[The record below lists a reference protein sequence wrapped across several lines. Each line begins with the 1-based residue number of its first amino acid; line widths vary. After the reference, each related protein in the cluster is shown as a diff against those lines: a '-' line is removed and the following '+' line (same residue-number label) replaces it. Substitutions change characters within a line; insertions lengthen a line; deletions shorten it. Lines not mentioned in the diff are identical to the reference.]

1 MKTWDERIDEVWDD
15 ATGEEVGD
23 DTISRIDALAAERGP
38 DNARAEFERGGA
50 RDSAGRPAEAVALY
64 RRALA
69 LGLDGEHRPQCVIQM
84 ASSLRNLGE
93 YDEALAVIRAE
104 EELAP
109 DGPYRDAVACVH
121 ALILASAGRRRGS
134 LRGAARPRPASA
146 ALPPFDD
153 GLCPRDRGR
162 RHLICRR
169 RTRPGRCVVAGRFE
183 SLKHGIRS

>member
-1 MKTWDERIDEVWDD
+1 MKTWDERIDEVWAD

-23 DTISRIDALAAERGP
+23 DTIARIDAIAAERGP
-38 DNARAEFERGGA
+38 DDARAEFERGGA

-69 LGLDGEHRPQCVIQM
+69 LGLDEDHRAQCVIQL

-93 YDEALAVIRAE
+93 HDAALDVIRAE

-121 ALILASAGRRRGS
+121 ALILASAGRPATGLS
-134 LRGAARPRPASA
+134 VALLALIPHLPRY
-146 ALPPFDD
+146 
-153 GLCPRDRGR
+153 
-162 RHLICRR
+162 H
-169 RTRPGRCVVAGRFE
+169 
-183 SLKHGIRS
+183 RSMTAYAHEIADLDT

>member
-38 DNARAEFERGGA
+38 DDARAEFERGGA

-121 ALILASAGRRRGS
+121 ALILASAGRPAEGLS
-134 LRGAARPRPASA
+134 VALLALVPHLPRY
-146 ALPPFDD
+146 
-153 GLCPRDRGR
+153 
-162 RHLICRR
+162 H
-169 RTRPGRCVVAGRFE
+169 
-183 SLKHGIRS
+183 RSMTAYAHEIADADT

>member
-23 DTISRIDALAAERGP
+23 DTIARIDALAAERGS
-38 DNARAEFERGGA
+38 DDARAEFERAGA

-93 YDEALAVIRAE
+93 YDEALDVIRAE

-121 ALILASAGRRRGS
+121 ALILASAGQPAQGLSVALLALVPHLPRYHRSMTAYAREIA
-134 LRGAARPRPASA
+134 GA
-146 ALPPFDD
+146 D
-153 GLCPRDRGR
+153 
-162 RHLICRR
+162 
-169 RTRPGRCVVAGRFE
+169 T
-183 SLKHGIRS
+183 